1 MLKVFV
7 PTREHSS
14 LVTDDYELMRAFMGA
29 IEERFD
35 VEWCKTG
42 VEADFILLF
51 ERVSTKFWHYAAELQ
66 RDPTFAQYKGKI
78 VCINED
84 DASRGFLAGCYT
96 SLAKHNFKHNL
107 SHRIHRAIPF
117 LKHYNVLLKSD
128 AVRNEPDPR
137 PRYLFSFRGASLT
150 NPIRRKLFKRFA
162 SFPGAKLVYVD
173 RSFGTHRSQDMIDYV
188 EEILQSKFVLC
199 PGGWSPQTIRLFE
212 TMQLGRCPVIISD
225 QWVPIAGIDWRNFA
239 VIVPEREIDSLPKIL
254 AAREAEAADLGKRAR
269 IAWEKNF
276 APKQRFLLTF
286 SQVIEVWQ
294 EIRERPVDYD
304 ELHSSWRFY
313 YGNRFTLGQRFKG
326 GILRR
331 IHQFRFR
338 DQFKHW

>member
-14 LVTDDYELMRAFMGA
+14 LVTDDYELMRAFMEA

-35 VEWCKTG
+35 VDWCKTG
-42 VEADFILLF
+42 IEADFILLF

-96 SLAKHNFKHNL
+96 SLAKHNFRHNL

-117 LKHYNVLLKSD
+117 LKHYNVLLKDD

-137 PRYLFSFRGASLT
+137 FRYLFSFRGASLT

-162 SFPGAKLVYVD
+162 SFPNAKLVYVD
-173 RSFGTHRSQDMIDYV
+173 RSFGTHRSQDIIDYV

-239 VIVPEREIDSLPKIL
+239 VIVPEREIDSLPNIL

-286 SQVIEVWQ
+286 NQVIEVWQ

-313 YGNRFTLGQRFKG
+313 YGNRFTLGQRFKQ
-326 GILRR
+326 GIMRR
-331 IHQFRFR
+331 INQFRFR
-338 DQFKHW
+338 DQWKHW

>member
-7 PTREHSS
+7 PMREHSS
-14 LVTDDYELMRAFMGA
+14 LVTDDYEFMQAFMGA
-29 IEERFD
+29 VEKRFD

-42 VEADFILLF
+42 AEADFVLLF
-51 ERVSTKFWHYAAELQ
+51 ERVSTKFWNYAAELR
-66 RDPTFAQYKGKI
+66 RDPTFAQYNEKI

-84 DASRGFLAGCYT
+84 DASRGFLAGCYA

-107 SHRIHRAIPF
+107 SPRIHRAIPF
-117 LKHYNVLLKSD
+117 LKHYNVSLKSD
-128 AVRNEPDPR
+128 AVRTEPNPR

-150 NPIRRKLFKRFA
+150 SPIRRKLFKRFA
-162 SFPGAKLVYVD
+162 SFPDAKLVCINK
-173 RSFGTHRSQDMIDYV
+173 SFGKHGSQDMIDYI

-199 PGGWSPQTIRLFE
+199 PGGFGPQSIRLFE

-225 QWVPIAGIDWRNFA
+225 QWVPIAGIDWHNFA
-239 VIVPEREIDSLPKIL
+239 VIVPEREIKSLPKIL
-254 AAREAEAADLGKRAR
+254 AAREAETADLGARAR

-286 SQVIEVWQ
+286 SQVIEVWR
-294 EIRERPVDYD
+294 EICERPVDYG

-313 YGNRFTLGQRFKG
+313 YGNKFTLGQRFKG

-331 IHQFRFR
+331 INQFRFR
-338 DQFKHW
+338 DQLKHW